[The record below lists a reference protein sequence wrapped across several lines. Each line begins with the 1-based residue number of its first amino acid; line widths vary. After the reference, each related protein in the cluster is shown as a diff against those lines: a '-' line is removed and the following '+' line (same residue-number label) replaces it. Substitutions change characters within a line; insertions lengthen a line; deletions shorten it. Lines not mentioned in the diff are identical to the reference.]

1 MKEEIGCG
9 KCKPKDITISQIELY
24 TKEEFDEI
32 MPMLDRYSMTPQ
44 EIQYI
49 YDFYNRVFGT
59 SKRPGCGKCFI
70 NIAKH
75 LKARY
80 REKYNN

>member
-1 MKEEIGCG
+1 MKEEAGCY

-24 TKEEFDEI
+24 SKEEFDEI

-49 YDFYNRVFGT
+49 YDFYKVKNLQVT
-59 SKRPGCGKCFI
+59 CFLI
-70 NIAKH
+70 ILFRH
-75 LKARY
+75 GDMTVIIR
-80 REKYNN
+80 